1 MRRGNIIGAASG
13 VFQMVDHAA
22 TESKI
27 LVAKQGVIAQ
37 IRATGRASFKLC
49 PDLREFCSRAMRQG
63 VTRFIFDLSEC
74 TAMDSTFMGT
84 LAGLGIEGRG
94 KCEVVL
100 VNITD
105 TNRHLLDGLGI
116 TRLFQFR
123 STPKS
128 EIDWNTL
135 CSAVDGESAQD
146 MMKAAPT
153 VLAAHQTLMQA
164 DAGNIPKFKS
174 VVEMLAAEMNGK

>member
-1 MRRGNIIGAASG
+1 
-13 VFQMVDHAA
+13 MVDNISA
-22 TESKI
+22 ESKI
-27 LVAKQGVIAQ
+27 LVAKQGAIAQ

-63 VTRFIFDLSEC
+63 VNRLIFDLSEC

-84 LAGLGIEGRG
+84 LAGLGLEGRG

-123 STPKS
+123 TTAKTAL
-128 EIDWNTL
+128 DWNTL
-135 CSAVDGESAQD
+135 CSTVDGESAQD

-153 VLAAHQTLMQA
+153 VLAAHQNLMQA

-174 VVEMLAAEMNGK
+174 VVEMLSAEMNGK

>member
-1 MRRGNIIGAASG
+1 MGRGKIAFAAPG
-13 VFQMVDHAA
+13 VFYMVDSLAP
-22 TESKI
+22 ESKI
-27 LVAKQGVIAQ
+27 LVAKQGNIAQ

-49 PDLREFCSRAMRQG
+49 SDLREFCSRCIRQG
-63 VTRFIFDLSEC
+63 VNKLIFDLSEC

-84 LAGLGIEGRG
+84 LAGLGLEGRG
-94 KCEVVL
+94 KCEVIL
-100 VNITD
+100 VNIND
-105 TNRHLLDGLGI
+105 PNRRLLDGLGI

-123 STPKS
+123 TTPKT

-174 VVEMLAAEMNGK
+174 VVEMLSAEMNGK

>member
-1 MRRGNIIGAASG
+1 MTDHVAA
-13 VFQMVDHAA
+13 
-22 TESKI
+22 ESKI
-27 LVAKQGVIAQ
+27 LVAKQGNVAQ

-49 PDLREFCSRAMRQG
+49 SDLREFCSRAMRQG
-63 VTRFIFDLSEC
+63 VKWLIFDLSEC

-84 LAGLGIEGRG
+84 LAGLGLEGRG
-94 KCEVVL
+94 RCDVVL
-100 VNITD
+100 VNITEA
-105 TNRHLLDGLGI
+105 NRHLLDGLGI

-123 STPKS
+123 VTPKA

-146 MMKAAPT
+146 MAKAAPT

-174 VVEMLAAEMNGK
+174 VVEMLSAEIGGK